1 MTTHGTYTRAVAS
14 KCGCK
19 PCRGFRHRVAIERS
33 QGVLRRVDATQSRA
47 HLERLL
53 NRGWTQSQIAAAAG
67 FDQSTVSVV
76 ISGRHMHVHR
86 DTAAAILNIRLDQM
100 PPIPRGF
107 IDATGT
113 RRRLQALATLGYT
126 LPGIARRI
134 GVSNRNLYEITVH
147 RWGSVRQT
155 TATGVARVYRELSTQ
170 PARQSRWSE
179 QARAMA
185 AANGWHGPMAWDDI
199 DDPACKPQTVH
210 DETGLKRNELA
221 DLRRQE
227 VHHLTQFSVPPEEI
241 AARLNI
247 GFTTVTGILAQQ
259 RKAAASPA
267 PPAGRSHQPDREAV
281 AR

>member
-33 QGVLRRVDATQSRA
+33 QGVRRRVDATQSRA

-67 FDQSTVSVV
+67 LDQSTVSVV

-86 DTAAAILNIRLDQM
+86 DTAAAILNVRLNEM

-126 LPGIARRI
+126 LPVLARRI

-147 RWGSVRQT
+147 RWGSVRKT
-155 TATGVARVYRELSTQ
+155 TATGVGRVYRELSTQ
-170 PARQSRWSE
+170 PARRTRWSE
-179 QARAMA
+179 QARATA
-185 AANGWHGPMAWDDI
+185 AAAGWHGPMAWDDI
-199 DDPACKPQTVH
+199 DDPACTPHDVH
-210 DETGLKRNELA
+210 AEPELKRDDLA
-221 DLRRQE
+221 ELRRQE
-227 VHHLTQFSVPPEEI
+227 VFHLAGFSVPPEEI
-241 AARLNI
+241 AARLGI
-247 GFTTVTGILAQQ
+247 GFTTVTGILRQQ
-259 RKAAASPA
+259 RSAA
-267 PPAGRSHQPDREAV
+267 
-281 AR
+281 